1 MGLSA
6 LLELDLP
13 PKIKAKI
20 EAAMTQKN
28 AKELYCQRLS
38 EEKNNAI
45 RKGFSMQA
53 VIYGKQVITHLLN
66 SHQEKLQEI
75 YLSKEIDKKLFFALK
90 KACPNIIK
98 VDNKKAQS
106 LAKGGNHQGVLA
118 KVELPLAASLK
129 ELKKLKN
136 FWCFV
141 ALRMWGI
148 LGVFLGA
155 RIA

>member
-1 MGLSA
+1 
-6 LLELDLP
+6 
-13 PKIKAKI
+13 
-20 EAAMTQKN
+20 
-28 AKELYCQRLS
+28 
-38 EEKNNAI
+38 
-45 RKGFSMQA
+45 MQA

-66 SHQEKLQEI
+66 SHHEKLQEI
-75 YLSKEIDKKLFFALK
+75 YLSKEIDKKFFFALK

-129 ELKKLKN
+129 EIKKLKN

-155 RIA
+155 RIAWEWMVLF